1 MSTKRMR
8 SGMKMGKKEKERG
21 GEKAGGGTWKKE

>member
-1 MSTKRMR
+1 MR

-21 GEKAGGGTWKKE
+21 GEKAGRGTWKKEEE